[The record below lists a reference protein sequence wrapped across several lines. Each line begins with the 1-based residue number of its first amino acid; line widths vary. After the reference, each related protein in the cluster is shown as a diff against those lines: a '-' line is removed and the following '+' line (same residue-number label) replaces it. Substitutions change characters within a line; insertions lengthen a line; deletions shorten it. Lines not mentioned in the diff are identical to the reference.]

1 VPEGQINQNQLM
13 EMPHCRTARCRPAA
27 GFSLI
32 EMLLVI
38 SIALILLAMGIPNL
52 MSAIRSYQLNAAV
65 DATAGIVQGTR
76 YQAIMHGYPYEV
88 TLDPASNTYQ
98 ILSEPPTATVF
109 SNLGSAVPISSS
121 PVVIGTPTTFLFK
134 PNGSVSVTAGN
145 MNFTIAYQGRTATIT
160 VSNYGSITST
170 IQ

>member
-1 VPEGQINQNQLM
+1 MREGRINQNRFM
-13 EMPHCRTARCRPAA
+13 EMPLFRRARCRPAA
-27 GFSLI
+27 GFTLLEALLTISLA
-32 EMLLVI
+32 M
-38 SIALILLAMGIPNL
+38 ILLAMGIPNL
-52 MSAIRSYQLNAAV
+52 MSAIHSYQLNAAV

-88 TLDPASNTYQ
+88 TLTPATNTYQ

-109 SNLGSAVPISSS
+109 GNVGSAVPISSS
-121 PVVIGTPTTFLFK
+121 PVVIGTATTFLFK
-134 PNGSVSVTAGN
+134 PNGSVSVTAGS
-145 MNFTIAYQGRTATIT
+145 MTFTIAYQGRTATIT